1 MPRTCGSADW
11 RWVAEFGSVAILRLW
26 TLSAPKTAKNSRSR
40 ASDRFCVWRGPLRAA
55 RAGVDVGGP
64 RKDRGVTSWRELIP
78 ASGAEPHAA
87 LALGIELRQR
97 EAYDPA
103 RWEARAVVPV
113 TPRLLAQ
120 RQDDLQLAARPLVR
134 GARDAWIRADATWE
148 TVRRSAGRFDPAH
161 VQWFA
166 ELFALAQAF
175 RTTGPFAPAGD
186 TVALDGVTSP
196 LLWPHLDAAVE
207 LGIPIVSMN
216 PQQSVRLAGEATARV
231 ALDAVG
237 GGALRISAD
246 LTLEGDTVDATRA
259 RAIGESGLFVFELD
273 RDPVPI
279 VLAPVALPAPLP
291 TLLGTAGVD
300 VPRTEADEF
309 VAEVYPR
316 LARRA
321 PLSVGAGVPAPPPDR
336 PALEVAV
343 AYADDDVAYRLE
355 WVYPGA
361 RRVAYDATDDAERD
375 LRAEAQIGE
384 RFETAWMAA
393 SDLPVAPRANL
404 HDADAAVFATRVLPA
419 IDVLDEVRVRT
430 TGTAPT
436 FRELRGDPSLRITA
450 VESLDRDWFDL
461 GIVVTIEG
469 RTIPFG
475 TLFSALSRG
484 RTRIK
489 LSDGAWFSLAHPA
502 LQRLRDLLE
511 EAAALDEWE
520 TGPRLPR
527 THLALWAEFED
538 LADQSEAAV
547 EWRGLARAL
556 RAVAE
561 VPEVPTPSGFRAE
574 LRPYQREGL
583 SWLALLHRH
592 RLGGIL
598 ADDMGLGKTLQFLAL
613 IAHAKAAGERRPWLV
628 VAPTSVLPTWRDEV
642 ARFAPDLRVAMV
654 EATAVRRQSAI
665 TDIAGGV
672 DIVVAPYGVVRAD
685 AAEFAE
691 PHWAGVVLDEAQF
704 VKNPA
709 TRIHRAIAA
718 LQTDA
723 VFAATGTPIENGL
736 DDLWAL
742 LSLTAPGLFPSIRQ
756 FREDYTRAIEQ
767 LPSDA
772 PTALSAAAASA
783 HREKTLDRLRRRVRP
798 FLLRRTKDVVAS
810 DLPPKQEQEI
820 AVPLGPAHQELYD
833 RVLQR
838 ERQKVLGLLDDLDRQ
853 RFIVFRSLT
862 LLRMLALAP
871 GLVDDRDAHL
881 GSAKLDVLLDR
892 LVEVAAEGHRA
903 LVFSQFTSFLDLAA
917 ERLDAA
923 GLAYAHLDGSTARR
937 GEVIDGFRKGDA
949 PVFLISL
956 KAGGFGLTLTEAE
969 YVFLLDP
976 WWNPAAENQ
985 AIDRVHR
992 IGQTKS
998 VFVYRL
1004 IAAGT
1009 VEEKVRALQH
1019 RKAALFDA
1027 VIDDDDAFA
1036 AALDADDIRGLLGP

>member
-1 MPRTCGSADW
+1 MS
-11 RWVAEFGSVAILRLW
+11 
-26 TLSAPKTAKNSRSR
+26 
-40 ASDRFCVWRGPLRAA
+40 
-55 RAGVDVGGP
+55 
-64 RKDRGVTSWRELIP
+64 SWRDLLP
-78 ASGAEPHAA
+78 GTPPLTFDA

-113 TPRLLAQ
+113 TPRLLAR
-120 RQDDLQLAARPLVR
+120 RQDDLQLVARPLVR
-134 GARDAWIRADATWE
+134 GARDAWIRADATWDA
-148 TVRRSAGRFDPAH
+148 VRRGAGRFEPAQ
-161 VQWFA
+161 VRWFA
-166 ELFALAQAF
+166 ELHALAQAL
-175 RTTGPFAPAGD
+175 RTTGPFAPSGD
-186 TVALDGVTSP
+186 TVALDAVDSP
-196 LLWPHLDAAVE
+196 LLWPHLAAAE
-207 LGIPIVSMN
+207 ALGIPLVAMN
-216 PQQSVRLAGEATARV
+216 AQQRVRLARGATVRV

-237 GGALRISAD
+237 GGALRVSAD
-246 LTLEGDTVDATRA
+246 LEIDGQPTDAAHA
-259 RAIGESGLFVFELD
+259 RALGDAGLFAFAIEV
-273 RDPVPI
+273 DPVPI

-291 TLLGTAGVD
+291 SLLGAPPIE
-300 VPRTEADEF
+300 VPPAEAAEF

-321 PLSVGAGVPAPPPDR
+321 PLSVGAGVPAPPAAR
-336 PALEVAV
+336 PTLEVAV
-343 AYADDDVAYRLE
+343 TYADDDVDYALT
-355 WVYPGA
+355 WVYPGGL
-361 RRVAYDATDDAERD
+361 RLAYDADDTGGHGGVDRD
-375 LRAEAQIGE
+375 TRAEAQIGE
-384 RFETAWMAA
+384 RIETAWSAA
-393 SDLPVAPRANL
+393 SDLPVAASATLR
-404 HDADAAVFATRVLPA
+404 DADAAVFATRVLTA
-419 IDVLDEVRVRT
+419 LDVLDEVRVRT
-430 TGTAPT
+430 SGTAPS
-436 FRELRGDPSLRITA
+436 FRELRGDPRLRITA
-450 VESLDRDWFDL
+450 VESADRDWFDL
-461 GIVVTIEG
+461 GIIVTIDG

-502 LQRLRDLLE
+502 LQRLRELLD
-511 EAAALDEWE
+511 EAAGLDEWE

-556 RAVAE
+556 REIGE
-561 VPEVPTPSGFRAE
+561 VPEVAPPPGFLAD

-583 SWLALLHRH
+583 SWLALLHTH

-598 ADDMGLGKTLQFLAL
+598 ADDMGLGKTLQLLAL
-613 IAHAKAAGERRPWLV
+613 IAHARSRGDARPWLV
-628 VAPTSVLPTWRDEV
+628 VAPTSVLPTWRDEAAGFV
-642 ARFAPDLRVAMV
+642 PDLRVRVV
-654 EATAVRRQSAI
+654 EATAVRRTTS
-665 TDIAGGV
+665 IAEV
-672 DIVVAPYGVVRAD
+672 AAEADVVVAPYGVVRTD
-685 AAEFAE
+685 AAEFAV

-718 LQTDA
+718 MRTDA
-723 VFAATGTPIENGL
+723 VFAATGTPLENGL

-767 LPSDA
+767 VPSDA

-783 HREKTLDRLRRRVRP
+783 HREKMLDRLRRRVRP

-810 DLPPKQEQEI
+810 DLPPKQEQELVV
-820 AVPLGPAHQELYD
+820 ALGPAHQELYD

-871 GLVDDRDAHL
+871 GLVDERDVHL
-881 GSAKLDVLLDR
+881 GSAKLDALLER

-937 GEVIDGFRKGDA
+937 GEVVEGFRGGEA

-969 YVFLLDP
+969 YVFVLDP

-985 AIDRVHR
+985 AIDRAHR
-992 IGQTKS
+992 IGQTRS

-1009 VEEKVRALQH
+1009 VEEKVRELQH

-1027 VIDDDDAFA
+1027 VIDDGEAFA
-1036 AALDADDIRGLLGP
+1036 SALDADDIRQLLGP